1 MPGIALYNAL
11 RKIPEISD
19 AEAKEAVADIMGS
32 KEVATKSD
40 IAEIKTA
47 MVELKAEILKQQLG
61 IAILII
67 AAVGLMIKFL

>member
-1 MPGIALYNAL
+1 MSGIALYNTL
-11 RKIPEISD
+11 RKID
-19 AEAKEAVADIMGS
+19 GVTDGEAKEAVADVASS
-32 KEVATKSD
+32 KEVATKAD

-47 MVELKAEILKQQLG
+47 MAELKAEILKQQLG

>member
-11 RKIPEISD
+11 RKTPEISD

-47 MVELKAEILKQQLG
+47 MAELKLEILKQQLG